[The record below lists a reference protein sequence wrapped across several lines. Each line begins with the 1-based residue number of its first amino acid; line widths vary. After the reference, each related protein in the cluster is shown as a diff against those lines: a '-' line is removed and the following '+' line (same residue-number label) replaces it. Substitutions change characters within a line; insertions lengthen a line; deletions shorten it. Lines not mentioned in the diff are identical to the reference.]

1 MFSLCFFFFNFYT
14 HASFFSDRIKK
25 YQTSNSGYIT
35 TWQLTTPSKVSCLEP
50 PNFQVQSAGGGPKK
64 YSGPV
69 DVIRSLYKEGGIRSI
84 FKGSAATAA
93 RGRAGH
99 TFNKQ
104 HDGELVFS
112 IHSYVAIV
120 FMWSARYKHLS
131 LQMNSVQYSV
141 VWWSI

>member
-1 MFSLCFFFFNFYT
+1 MFFFVFYFLKILLT
-14 HASFFSDRIKK
+14 SLYRITFFFSDRIKK
-25 YQTSNSGYIT
+25 YQTVDISP
-35 TWQLTTPSKVSCLEP
+35 LTTPSKVSCLEP

-104 HDGELVFS
+104 HDSELVFS
-112 IHSYVAIV
+112 IHG
-120 FMWSARYKHLS
+120 LS
-131 LQMNSVQYSV
+131 RNRFHVKR
-141 VWWSI
+141 SIQTP